1 MYLTLILLMKKLL
14 LLPFIILPYLAYN
27 QCHPLRHST
36 DWFEGWYAC
45 SVKPNPNPARSASHW
60 LLIDLGDPHRLQKS
74 YWWNFNYPKKLDS
87 GVKVM
92 EIDYSVDGETWKF
105 LKSVNLPK
113 ATGEIDYEGFEGP
126 DLDDVEA
133 RYVLLTVIQT
143 YGESCAG
150 LSEVSIEGI
159 KSETTT
165 STKRFNPSVC
175 LQAKIAPNPVFGNAT
190 IDLAGLCE
198 GQVYWNV
205 TDIMG
210 RKLMETGIGL
220 TLPLKFDLDFSRL
233 PAGVYQINFF
243 NNNTSLHEKI
253 IKVN

>member
-1 MYLTLILLMKKLL
+1 MKNLLVSFLL
-14 LLPFIILPYLAYN
+14 FTPFIAYN

-45 SVKPNPNPARSASHW
+45 AKKESPNPARTASHW
-60 LLIDLGDPHRLQKS
+60 LLIDLGDPHLLQKS
-74 YWWNFNYPKKLDS
+74 HWWNFNYPKKLDS
-87 GVKVM
+87 GVKVL
-92 EIDYSVDGETWKF
+92 EIDYSMDGENWKF
-105 LKSVNLPK
+105 LKSVEIPK
-113 ATGEIDYEGFEGP
+113 ATGSIEYEGFEGP
-126 DLDDVEA
+126 DLEDVEA

-159 KSETTT
+159 KSATTT
-165 STKRFNPSVC
+165 STKRFNPSAC

-190 IDLAGLCE
+190 IDLEGLCE
-198 GQVYWNV
+198 GQVFWNV
-205 TDIMG
+205 TDLMG
-210 RKLMETGIGL
+210 RKLMESSSSVI
-220 TLPLKFDLDFSRL
+220 LPIKFELDFSRL